1 MASRLPLIAGLG
13 AATFGG
19 YYMYRAGG
27 NPKVAEK
34 QIERM
39 YLSCMTSAA
48 ATNMLTDDA
57 ARLSSAARDELP
69 GRAKELKTEAK
80 VYGEQIGQ
88 KIDGAVKDARDKTR
102 EFDAKFETYRADA
115 EKNINKY
122 SQEANKEFNSA
133 VDTFDKKVGDA
144 AANAKASAEV
154 NAEKAKSGLSS
165 WFGGK

>member
-1 MASRLPLIAGLG
+1 MAARSRLPLIAGLG

-34 QIERM
+34 QVEH
-39 YLSCMTSAA
+39 
-48 ATNMLTDDA
+48 DA

-122 SQEANKEFNSA
+122 SKEANKEFNSA

>member
-1 MASRLPLIAGLG
+1 MAARSRLPLIAGLG

-34 QIERM
+34 QIEH
-39 YLSCMTSAA
+39 
-48 ATNMLTDDA
+48 DA

-80 VYGEQIGQ
+80 VYSEQIGQ

-122 SQEANKEFNSA
+122 SKEANKEFNSA

>member
-1 MASRLPLIAGLG
+1 MAARSRLPLIAGLG

-34 QIERM
+34 QIEH
-39 YLSCMTSAA
+39 
-48 ATNMLTDDA
+48 DA

-122 SQEANKEFNSA
+122 SKEANKEFNSA

>member
-1 MASRLPLIAGLG
+1 MAARSRLPLIAGLG

-27 NPKVAEK
+27 SPKVAEK
-34 QIERM
+34 QIEH
-39 YLSCMTSAA
+39 
-48 ATNMLTDDA
+48 DA
-57 ARLSSAARDELP
+57 ARLSSSARDELP

-88 KIDGAVKDARDKTR
+88 KIDHAVKDARDKTR
-102 EFDAKFETYRADA
+102 EFDAKFESYRADA
-115 EKNINKY
+115 EKNIDQYRK
-122 SQEANKEFNSA
+122 EANKEFNSA

-144 AANAKASAEV
+144 AANAKATVEVKAEQ
-154 NAEKAKSGLSS
+154 AKSGFSS

>member
-1 MASRLPLIAGLG
+1 MAARSRLPLIAGLG

-27 NPKVAEK
+27 SPKVAEK
-34 QIERM
+34 QIEH
-39 YLSCMTSAA
+39 
-48 ATNMLTDDA
+48 DA

-80 VYGEQIGQ
+80 IYGEQIGQ

-122 SQEANKEFNSA
+122 SKEANKEFNSA